1 VTVERLEVAPQLTEI
16 EKAVNPAQQVIRWNV
31 LIEVERVEESVLIA
45 ALCTHH
51 QEVLPNTVLDP

>member
-1 VTVERLEVAPQLTEI
+1 VAPQLAEI
-16 EKAVNPAQQVIRWNV
+16 EEMVNPAQQVIGGDV

-45 ALCTHH
+45 ALGAHH